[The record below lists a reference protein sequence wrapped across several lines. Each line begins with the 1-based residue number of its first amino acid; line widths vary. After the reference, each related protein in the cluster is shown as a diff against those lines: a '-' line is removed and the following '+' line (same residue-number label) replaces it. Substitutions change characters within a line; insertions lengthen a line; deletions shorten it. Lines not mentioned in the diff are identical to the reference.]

1 MQFLVFT
8 ASSSL
13 TMSSVVHT
21 ASSEIRKRPEKVVA
35 VLSRSLTKGGLL
47 GDPGADSRSERKS
60 KLGGGKWREE
70 K

>member
-1 MQFLVFT
+1 MT
-8 ASSSL
+8 RKSSRGL
-13 TMSSVVHT
+13 
-21 ASSEIRKRPEKVVA
+21 VA
-35 VLSRSLTKGGLL
+35 VTYERWSFASLL